1 MPLVLQSIMTPI
13 TLIESPLFQIF
24 MLGKDVPR
32 PFPKPSPFGDL
43 FPAAPEPE
51 PEPEPAAEAGRRP
64 QLSQQKAAKGLAA
77 SGLTASEAALQ
88 RSAGGSA
95 KKTAAGK
102 KKEKQ
107 AKEKQA
113 AEEEHQST
121 EEDNPAT
128 HESESEMTVD

>member
-77 SGLTASEAALQ
+77 SGLTASEAALK

-107 AKEKQA
+107 AAEKQA

-121 EEDNPAT
+121 EEDNPS
-128 HESESEMTVD
+128 HESESEQMVD